1 MVQKE
6 KNHKTGEEEVR
17 KIIDNWAEAVRK
29 RDMKGI
35 LAHHAEEI
43 VMYDVPKPFESIGI
57 EAYRKTWDIFF
68 DDTKPG
74 VFDIKELQVTAGD
87 DIAFCYATMTCSEK
101 SNTKHFVNL
110 DFRLTV
116 GLKKVEGQWIIMH
129 EHHSIPAL

>member
-6 KNHKTGEEEVR
+6 KSYKYAEEEVR
-17 KIIDNWAEAVRK
+17 EIIGNWAEAVRN
-29 RDMKGI
+29 RDMKRI

-87 DIAFCYATMTCSEK
+87 DIAFCYGTMTCSEK
-101 SNTKHFVNL
+101 SNSQDFVNL

-116 GLKKVEGQWIIMH
+116 GLKKVEGQWIILH